1 MQFFEDFAVGD
12 THEFG
17 EYDVTESEILE
28 FAGRYDPQW
37 FHTEPE
43 RAEAESM
50 YGGVIASGWHTT
62 AMTMRLLV
70 DGFLADS
77 ASLGAKGLD
86 ELRWWKPVYPG
97 DTLVVETEVLETT
110 AETDDRGLVEIRTTT
125 RAERESG
132 EVEDVCSFV
141 SYVMFA
147 RRSGGDE

>member
-77 ASLGAKGLD
+77 ASLGAKGVD